1 MKRRRFFLSLAA
13 LSFAGTSRASAGD
26 TALRGAHL
34 RSRLR
39 ELEQQG
45 GGRLGVH
52 VLDTATGAE
61 YGYRQDER
69 FMLLSSFKLL
79 ASALVLQRV
88 DGGQEVLDRRIVY
101 DRSVLLPW
109 SPVTE
114 RHADG
119 QGMTLAALC
128 EAAITTSDNAAANL
142 ILASY
147 GGPAALTA
155 WLRQLG
161 DGVTRLDRNE
171 PELNTKHPQGELDTT
186 SPRAMTQTMQKLLV
200 GDVLSPASRA
210 TLQRWLLANTTGGRR
225 LKAGLPADWRI
236 GDKTGTNRSDANDV
250 GIVWPPGG
258 KPLLVSAYLADS
270 TAAPAA
276 RDACLA
282 GVGRLLVDIAGN
294 S

>member
-1 MKRRRFFLSLAA
+1 MNRRRFFLSLAA
-13 LSFAGTSRASAGD
+13 LSFSGTSCASAGD
-26 TALRGAHL
+26 TALRGAYL

-88 DGGQEVLDRRIVY
+88 DTGRE
-101 DRSVLLPW
+101 
-109 SPVTE
+109 
-114 RHADG
+114 
-119 QGMTLAALC
+119 
-128 EAAITTSDNAAANL
+128 
-142 ILASY
+142 
-147 GGPAALTA
+147 ALTA

-171 PELNTKHPQGELDTT
+171 PELNTKHSQGELDTT
-186 SPRAMTQTMQKLLV
+186 SPRAMTQTMQKLLL
-200 GDVLSPASRA
+200 GDVLSPASRT